1 MATESQAVVP
11 SSMGRIVP
19 PSGPRFS
26 MYHFK
31 AFFGLTAALA
41 LGVGIIFW
49 SLRPSYV
56 PVLSRQT
63 DMDAVEITEVLRGEN
78 IAYQIEAN
86 SGLVLVPENEISRA
100 RMALTAS
107 GMPYSASSGY
117 ESLRKEQPIGTSQFM
132 ETARY
137 HHSLETE
144 LARTIAAM
152 SNVESARVHLALPK
166 QSVFVRKQVQPS
178 ASVMLRLRP
187 GRSLEAGQVSAIV
200 YLVSSSVPYMETGGV
215 TVVDQWGRMLS
226 SQNDDP
232 EVAATRQQLEYVRK
246 LEADFVQRIETLL
259 TPVIGYGRVKAQ
271 VNVDVDFSSDESF
284 QELYTQDPNK
294 IRSEQVQ
301 ETQNSDGLGAGGVP
315 GALSN
320 QPPTAGTLATGQ
332 DGSIGQSG
340 QSSRSSTRN
349 YELDKTIRRVRSGK
363 GEISRLTVAVVIDD
377 KVTKSKSGKE
387 KVSSFSDAELDR
399 FTELVKKAV
408 GFNAD
413 RGDSVEVVSSTF
425 YKPEVVEPVPDD
437 PVWKQP
443 WIWTL
448 LKQLA
453 GAGIVLFMVFGIVRP
468 ALRSLGQRSET
479 KASGEGESNYEDSLT
494 LSSPAAYGALPGPPQ
509 VYGDILNMARAMAED
524 DPKRVAKV
532 IKDWVS
538 EDGQ

>member
-11 SSMGRIVP
+11 STLGRMTP
-19 PSGPRFS
+19 PSSPRIS
-26 MYHFK
+26 MYHVK
-31 AFFGLTAALA
+31 ALFGLAAALS

-49 SLRPSYV
+49 SMRPSYV
-56 PVLSRQT
+56 PVFSRQT
-63 DMDAVEITEVLRGEN
+63 DMDAVEITEVLRSEN
-78 IAYQIEAN
+78 INFQIENA
-86 SGLVLVPENEISRA
+86 SGLVLVPENEMNRA
-100 RMALTAS
+100 RIALTAS

-144 LARTIAAM
+144 LARTISAM
-152 SNVESARVHLALPK
+152 GSIESARVHLALPK
-166 QSVFVRKQVQPS
+166 QSVFVRKQAKPS
-178 ASVMLRLRP
+178 ASVMVRLRP
-187 GRSLEAGQVSAIV
+187 GRSLERGQVSAIV
-200 YLVSSSVPYMETGGV
+200 YLVSSSVPYMETGSV

-246 LEADFVQRIETLL
+246 LESDYIQRVEALL
-259 TPVIGYGRVKAQ
+259 TPIVGYGRVKAQ

-284 QELYTQDPNK
+284 QEIYTQDPNK

-301 ETQNSDGLGAGGVP
+301 ETLSSDSSGVNGVP

-320 QPPTAGTLATGQ
+320 QPPQAGTLSTNQAGSGGQ
-332 DGSIGQSG
+332 PN
-340 QSSRSSTRN
+340 QSSKSSTRN

-363 GEISRLTVAVVIDD
+363 GKVSRLTVAVVIDN

-387 KVSSFSDAELDR
+387 KVSSFSAAELER

-408 GFNAD
+408 GFSED
-413 RGDSVEVVSSTF
+413 RGDSVEVVSSAF
-425 YKPEVVEPVPDD
+425 YKPDVVEPLPEE
-437 PVWKQP
+437 PFWQQP
-443 WIWTL
+443 WLWTL

-453 GAGIVLFMVFGIVRP
+453 GAAIVLFMVFGIVRP
-468 ALRSLGQRSET
+468 ALRSLGQRSDV
-479 KASGEGESNYEDSLT
+479 KSGGEGAANYEDQLT
-494 LSSPAAYGALPGPPQ
+494 LSSPAAYGSLPGPPQ